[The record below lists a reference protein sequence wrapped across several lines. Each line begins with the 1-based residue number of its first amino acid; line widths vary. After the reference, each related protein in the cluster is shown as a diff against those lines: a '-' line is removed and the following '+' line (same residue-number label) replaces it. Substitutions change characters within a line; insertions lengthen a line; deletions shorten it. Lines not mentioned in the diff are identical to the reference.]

1 MCKKIILAVNG
12 QMMKSEQR
20 KEIIS
25 KIIKNT
31 VNKVFV
37 VSWTDSYDYS
47 WLDEFGIDRI
57 AVFNAEEE
65 PIYHGRLID
74 NINRFK

>member
-1 MCKKIILAVNG
+1 
-12 QMMKSEQR
+12 MKYEQR

-25 KIIKNT
+25 NIIKNT

-57 AVFNAEEE
+57 AVLMQMKKMQHIITE
-65 PIYHGRLID
+65 Y
-74 NINRFK
+74 